1 MARWPH
7 HVWTTIFTYGVI
19 FAGFPVLAYLLWAW
33 VRAG

>member
-19 FAGFPVLAYLLWAW
+19 FIAFPLLCLLFMRW
-33 VRAG
+33 VRG